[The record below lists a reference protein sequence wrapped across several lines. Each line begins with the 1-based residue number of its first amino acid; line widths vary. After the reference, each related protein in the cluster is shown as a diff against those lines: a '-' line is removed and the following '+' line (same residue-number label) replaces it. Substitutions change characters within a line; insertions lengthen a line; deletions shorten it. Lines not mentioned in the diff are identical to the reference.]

1 MNKRQAVRAGMF
13 YPASANQCQA
23 QAQALLEGVALPGDI
38 LANLRGGLLPH
49 AGWVYSGALAAMTVR
64 ALTAPLGGQPGTVV
78 IFGADHTGQA
88 QLGEV
93 WDAGAWET
101 PLGDVEIDEAL
112 AGALLGGC
120 DLLRSNPQA
129 HLGEHSIEV
138 QLPLL
143 RLASPAL
150 RIIPI
155 AVPPGEIAVEIGRA
169 VGATLAGLPS
179 ARVLGSSD
187 LTHHGGHFGCPGG
200 RGEQSELFARQNDQ
214 RILKLIEQ
222 LDAEAIVPEA
232 QLHSNA
238 CGAGAIAATIAAVRE
253 MGATQ
258 SQILAYTNSYEI
270 SHQQYPDEQD
280 DTTVGYASIVF
291 G

>member
-13 YPASANQCQA
+13 YPALANQCQA
-23 QAQALLEGVALPGDI
+23 QARALLEGVALPADL

-49 AGWVYSGALAAMTVR
+49 AGWAYSGALAAMTVR
-64 ALTAPLGGQPGTVV
+64 ALTASLGGQPGTVV
-78 IFGADHTGQA
+78 IFGADHTGQV

-112 AGALLGGC
+112 AKTLLDGC
-120 DLLRSNPQA
+120 GLLRSNRQA

-143 RLASPAL
+143 RQACSTL
-150 RIIPI
+150 RIVPI
-155 AVPPGEIAVEIGRA
+155 AVPPREIAAEIGRA
-169 VGATLAGLPS
+169 VGAVLAGLPS

-187 LTHHGGHFGCPGG
+187 LTHHGGQFGNPGG
-200 RGEQSELFARQNDQ
+200 RGEKSELFARQNDQ
-214 RILKLIEQ
+214 RILELIEQ

-232 QLHSNA
+232 DLHSNA

-258 SQILAYTNSYEI
+258 SQTLAYTNSYEI

-280 DTTVGYASIVF
+280 DTTVGYASVVF

>member
-1 MNKRQAVRAGMF
+1 
-13 YPASANQCQA
+13 
-23 QAQALLEGVALPGDI
+23 
-38 LANLRGGLLPH
+38 
-49 AGWVYSGALAAMTVR
+49 
-64 ALTAPLGGQPGTVV
+64 VV

-179 ARVLGSSD
+179 SRVLGSSD